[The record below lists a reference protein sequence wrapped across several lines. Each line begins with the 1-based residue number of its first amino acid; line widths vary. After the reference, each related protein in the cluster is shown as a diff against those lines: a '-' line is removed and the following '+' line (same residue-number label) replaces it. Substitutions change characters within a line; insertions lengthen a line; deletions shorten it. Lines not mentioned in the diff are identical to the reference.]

1 MFFRTLFMTI
11 IIPYKRDSPA
21 GVVLTEES
29 LTQT

>member
-1 MFFRTLFMTI
+1 MFFRTLFLTI

-21 GVVLTEES
+21 GIVLTEES